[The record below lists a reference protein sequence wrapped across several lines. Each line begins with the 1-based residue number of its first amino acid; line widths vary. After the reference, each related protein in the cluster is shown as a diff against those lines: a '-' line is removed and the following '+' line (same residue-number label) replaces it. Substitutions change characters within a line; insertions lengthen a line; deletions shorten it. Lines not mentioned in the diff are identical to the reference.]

1 MPLGQLNYGE
11 KASFYRWELLEE
23 LQLASKILLALA
35 GWSLSRT
42 FELSTIQA
50 VHEDKVQKL
59 ERVVEKL
66 EDKMDR
72 MMDSDEEIMEQHKK
86 LFEALDSNQ
95 PSTGYSYN

>member
-1 MPLGQLNYGE
+1 MVE
-11 KASFYRWELLEE
+11 KLMTLLVG
-23 LQLASKILLALA
+23 ILLTLA

-42 FELSTIQA
+42 FQLSTIQA

-59 ERVVEKL
+59 EKHVEKL
-66 EDKMDR
+66 QTKMDD

-86 LFEALDSNQ
+86 LFEALESNQ